1 MLYHYHEWVPHVE
14 DMPDHVP
21 HHVRHRYRAERCVRC
36 DEVRWVRD
44 DTDTEERMKLTI
56 LTDTQLM
63 QHWNV
68 AAQICDATSDD
79 QVLHHYSR
87 QLKYLNHEMDRR
99 DTERRPIVDKRAKF
113 PHFGENATVQEPF

>member
-1 MLYHYHEWVPHVE
+1 
-14 DMPDHVP
+14 
-21 HHVRHRYRAERCVRC
+21 
-36 DEVRWVRD
+36 
-44 DTDTEERMKLTI
+44 MKLTI

-68 AAQICDATSDD
+68 AAQICDATSDE

-113 PHFGENATVQEPF
+113 PTLGKMRPYRSRFKARKRPRGT